1 MSEYREVLQNP
12 QIAFKNPEL
21 KKGTVRQTPLGL
33 PALVSGGFALT
44 ACVTTQ
50 SHGQQR
56 KWAVRCFHKQ
66 VPDLQQRYQY
76 ISNFLK
82 QQADQFF
89 VSFEYESQGIQVQGN
104 WLPILKMAWVDG
116 DSLNQY
122 IENNLKNNQ
131 RLQHLA
137 EQIQLVNRRLEQ
149 MKMAHGDL
157 QHGNILIRNQGE
169 VVLIDYDG
177 MYIPGMPYN
186 NSNEI
191 GHVNFQHP
199 GRTGAFF
206 NDKIDKFSSIV
217 IYVSLKALANNP
229 QLWQKYHTGE
239 NIIFSRKDYQE
250 PNNSQL
256 FLELQ
261 NITSVNSWV
270 NRLKHLCLCN
280 VNDIPKLDD
289 FISPT
294 INLPLIP
301 SKQQQITTSP
311 IITATIQQGQLKVFA
326 ANDTRSIIKED
337 GEIIK
342 VVGKVFS
349 GKELRKNYTMFFIN
363 FADYR
368 QTLEDTFTFKS
379 YQPFTIVIFQYV
391 LEKLEKLKGLNISK
405 LKDLNGEYV
414 EITGLLGLHPKKNS
428 KDCWVPQIILD
439 DPYKIRVITKS
450 EADQL
455 LKGSQPSSA
464 TPRPVQIP
472 SPTPAPTFPPPT
484 LPPVRTP
491 APTPVRTPTPT
502 PAPTPVR
509 TSTPTP
515 IPTPVR
521 ISTPTP
527 APTPTPI
534 PNPIPTPSSQQNS
547 QKTNQRNQSLLG
559 CILQLLLLIFTGF
572 TFLIILSVALM
583 IF

>member
-21 KKGTVRQTPLGL
+21 KNGTVKETPLGL

-44 ACVTTQ
+44 ACVTTRSQ
-50 SHGQQR
+50 GQQR

-66 VPDLQQRYQY
+66 VPDLQERYQY
-76 ISNFLK
+76 ISNFLRR
-82 QQADQFF
+82 QTNQFF
-89 VSFEYESQGIQVQGN
+89 VSFEYESHGIQVRGN

-122 IENNLKNNQ
+122 IENNLKNSQ
-131 RLQHLA
+131 RLQQLA
-137 EQIQLVNRRLEQ
+137 EQIELVSRRLEQ
-149 MKMAHGDL
+149 LGMAHGDL
-157 QHGNILIRNQGE
+157 QHGNILVRNQGE

-177 MYIPGMPYN
+177 MYVPGMPYN

-217 IYVSLKALANNP
+217 IYISLKALANNP
-229 QLWQKYHTGE
+229 QLWQRYHTGE

-261 NITSVNSWV
+261 NITSVNSLV

-289 FISPT
+289 FINPT
-294 INLPLIP
+294 INLPSIP

-311 IITATIQQGQLKVFA
+311 IITETIQQGQLKVFA
-326 ANDTRSIIKED
+326 ADDIRSLIQQE

-342 VVGKVFS
+342 VVGQVVSANDYTK
-349 GKELRKNYTMFFIN
+349 KYYTMFFIN
-363 FADYR
+363 FG
-368 QTLEDTFTFKS
+368 QPWQILEDPFTFNS
-379 YQPFTIVIFQYV
+379 YKPFTIVIFQDV
-391 LEKLEKLKGLNISK
+391 LDKLEKLKGLNPIK
-405 LKDLNGEYV
+405 LKGLKEEYI
-414 EITGLLGLHPKKNS
+414 EITGLLGLYS
-428 KDCWVPQIILD
+428 KAKDFEDYWVPQIILD
-439 DPYKIRVITKS
+439 DPYKIRVISKF
-450 EADQL
+450 EAYQL

-464 TPRPVQIP
+464 TPRPVQIQ
-472 SPTPAPTFPPPT
+472 SPTPAPTPPPPT
-484 LPPVRTP
+484 LPPVPTPAPNPRPTPTPTPVRTP
-491 APTPVRTPTPT
+491 APTP
-502 PAPTPVR
+502 
-509 TSTPTP
+509 
-515 IPTPVR
+515 
-521 ISTPTP
+521 
-527 APTPTPI
+527 
-534 PNPIPTPSSQQNS
+534 NPRPTPSSQQNS
-547 QKTNQRNQSLLG
+547 QKTNQRKKSLLG
-559 CILQLLLLIFTGF
+559 CILQLLLLIFTVF